1 MKNLRETG
9 ASGFYYLRLK
19 RKIINLITRKKK
31 TPNNTFAFEIRNF
44 RVGIYIYGHRTVIL
58 IRSCFQQMLKAVI

>member
-44 RVGIYIYGHRTVIL
+44 RVGI
-58 IRSCFQQMLKAVI
+58 F